1 MNKQELIEK
10 WSKPQIVD
18 VEGFVRLVDYMGD
31 DSAVPQAA
39 RVSYA
44 GGTKTVREDDQ
55 LTRFLMRHEHY
66 SPFAMC
72 QVKLHLRLPIFVHN
86 QFIRHDRFAW
96 NVMSGRYSEM
106 PKEKWQPAEPRYV
119 RGQGKGNKQV
129 GNGELDPMHQGV
141 LMQDVLEFNE
151 SSQAEYESLLELGMC
166 REQARTVLPMGQYTE
181 AYVTA
186 NLGDWL
192 LFLKA
197 RLSPHAQVEI
207 KLFAEAIHN
216 IFADLFPATMGAFDD
231 YQFNSVTFSAQEMI
245 WLREA
250 LASNVKLL
258 DANPD
263 TRKESIRS
271 AGITHIRDAQE
282 FLKKLKG

>member
-1 MNKQELIEK
+1 MNRQELIEK
-10 WSKPQIVD
+10 WSKPQVVD
-18 VEGFVRLVDYMGD
+18 AEGFVRLVDFMGD
-31 DSAVPQAA
+31 DPAIPQAA

-44 GGTKTVREDDQ
+44 GGTKTVREDSV

-66 SPFAMC
+66 SPFAMA
-72 QVKLHLRLPIFVHN
+72 QVKLHLRLPIYVHN
-86 QFIRHDRFAW
+86 QFVRHDRFAW

-106 PKEKWQPAEPRYV
+106 PKEKWQPADPTDV

-129 GNGELDPMHQGV
+129 GNGVLDPMHQGV
-141 LMQDVLEFNE
+141 LMQDVIEFNLA
-151 SSQAEYESLLELGMC
+151 SQAKYEELLDLGMC

-216 IFADLFPATMGAFDD
+216 IFVDLFPNTMSAFDD
-231 YQFNSVTFSAQEMI
+231 YQFNSVTFSAQEMLWI
-245 WLREA
+245 REA

-258 DANPD
+258 DANPED
-263 TRKESIRS
+263 RKKSLELVGIESGRE
-271 AGITHIRDAQE
+271 RQE
-282 FLKKLKG
+282 FWKKLRG